1 MLYQTWIHETNPVH
15 LKSVNA
21 AMLKNRGQRSLKM
34 NTCGVIKIPDVVAG
48 YFSVNYEGDF
58 NLLQDSSNKIERSCI
73 QARFG
78 NKLTLYF
85 STIKYYNIVD
95 SPMERIV
102 TLR

>member
-1 MLYQTWIHETNPVH
+1 
-15 LKSVNA
+15 
-21 AMLKNRGQRSLKM
+21 M
-34 NTCGVIKIPDVVAG
+34 NTCGVIKIPAVVAG
-48 YFSVNYEGDF
+48 YFSVKLIMKGDF
-58 NLLQDSSNKIERSCI
+58 NLLQDSSNKIKRNCI

-95 SPMERIV
+95 SPMEKIV